1 MSIFLH
7 TFPVIP
13 LRNICVHAQAV
24 KARLIKYEQLTEI
37 NCYQK
42 YQSQVLDCNRRKQR
56 CVLC

>member
-1 MSIFLH
+1 MSILLH
-7 TFPVIP
+7 MFPVIP

-42 YQSQVLDCNRRKQR
+42 YQNRYK
-56 CVLC
+56 VKF